1 LVAAA
6 LVGGA
11 ISGGVVSAV
20 RTDQS
25 TTARGSA
32 TTPTTAAA
40 TGNGH
45 NSSVIAKPQDV
56 QGILAKVEPGIV
68 SIRTQ
73 AARPGRFS
81 PSSGAGTGM
90 VLTPDGQVL
99 TNAHVVAGATSIQV
113 RLAGEQ
119 NFRPADL
126 VGANT
131 DEDVALVKI
140 RDASGLKTVELGSS
154 SDLRVGDDVIA
165 IGNALDLDGD
175 PTVTEGIVSALNRT
189 LTDSGENL
197 SGLIQ
202 TDAAINPGNSGGALV
217 NAAGQVVGMNTAVA
231 GDAQNIGF
239 AIAID
244 KARPLIDALRSGA
257 TGAASSSGGATG
269 TQAYLG
275 VSSQTVDATTATS
288 LGLSQA
294 TGAYVTLVDAG
305 SAADKGGIRVGDVI
319 VSVDGTAVGSSGDLG
334 SAVQAHK
341 PGEAVTLGLVRGS
354 QRLSAQVTLGS
365 R

>member
-1 LVAAA
+1 
-6 LVGGA
+6 VGGA

-244 KARPLIDALRSGA
+244 KAKPLIDALRSGA
-257 TGAASSSGGATG
+257 TG

-275 VSSQTVDATTATS
+275 VCSQTVDATTATS

-341 PGEAVTLGLVRGS
+341 PGDAVTLGLVRGS